1 MKFLKALLARATRES
16 LGPALL
22 AASLGVVA
30 MFVARYLLLIPTP
43 PELFG
48 DRATVLI
55 PVNLFSALLQTFGS
69 NTKHIF
75 FAALV
80 IGTALLAVIFGVA
93 YWAARLWTTSR
104 NASIASRL
112 GASPGWVDA
121 AMVWGLLYALTAGI
135 LAPLL
140 GGGFLGAQ
148 FQTGV
153 GGTLLSLLIP
163 ITAFS
168 AAFTPLLRRN
178 LESAN
183 QSATE
188 TTAAESRLSRRRLIG
203 QGAFAAA
210 VVGGGIIAWQFIT
223 SGLGAGIG
231 LRTPSARPAGL
242 NFANTPKRIEPPP
255 TPEYGAWTAVDGETP
270 EVTPTE
276 EFYYVSKDILDDPRV
291 DEKTWKLEIKGQAAS
306 PYTLTYAQLKA
317 LPRIERYHT
326 LECISNEVG
335 GNLMSNALFVGASL
349 ADAVQRAGVKAG
361 ASELVFAAADGYSD
375 SIPLS
380 LALDPR
386 SLIVYEI
393 NGEQLPIPHGFPARL
408 LVPGLYGMKNGKW
421 LTNLTLGTGGYTGYW
436 EERGWTRTA
445 GVKTT
450 TRIDLP
456 LDGDTLAA
464 RPTFITGVAYA
475 ADRGIARVDV
485 SVDAG
490 VTWHAATLRRPLGNL
505 TWTLWEFPWQPEPGG
520 YYIVARA
527 VEFNGDVQ
535 TPEEEPPIP
544 YGATGYHVIH
554 VTAR

>member
-1 MKFLKALLARATRES
+1 MKTLLSRAIRDS
-16 LGPALL
+16 LGAALL
-22 AASLGVVA
+22 AASVGVVA
-30 MFVARYLLLIPTP
+30 MFIVRYLLLIPTP
-43 PELFG
+43 PELYG

-80 IGTALLAVIFGVA
+80 VGAALLAVVFGVA
-93 YWAARLWTTSR
+93 FWAARLWASAR
-104 NASIASRL
+104 NARLASRL
-112 GASPGWVDA
+112 GALPGWLDA
-121 AMVWGLLYALTAGI
+121 LLLWGLLYTLTAVV

-148 FQTGV
+148 FQTGI
-153 GGTLLSLLIP
+153 GGTLLSLLTP

-168 AAFTPLLRRN
+168 AAFVPLLRRN
-178 LESAN
+178 LENAR

-188 TTAAESRLSRRRLIG
+188 TVTTEGRLSRRRLLG

-210 VVGGGIIAWQFIT
+210 VIGGGIIAWQFIT
-223 SGLGAGIG
+223 SGLGASIG
-231 LRTPSARPAGL
+231 LRTPSSRPAGL

-255 TPEYGAWTAVDGETP
+255 TPAYGAWTPVDGQTL
-270 EVTPTE
+270 EVTPNE

-291 DEKTWKLEIKGQAAS
+291 DEKTWKLEIKGQVAR
-306 PYTLTYAQLKA
+306 PYALTYMQLKA

-349 ADAVQRAGVKAG
+349 ADVMQRAGITAG
-361 ASELVFAAADGYSD
+361 ASELIFAAADSYSD

-421 LTNLTLGTGGYTGYW
+421 LTSLTLGTGGYTGYW

-456 LDGDTLAA
+456 VDGDTLAA

-490 VTWHAATLRRPLGNL
+490 ATWHAATLRRPLGDL
-505 TWTLWEFPWQPEPGG
+505 TWTLWELPWRPEPGG
-520 YYIVARA
+520 FYIVARS
-527 VEFNGDVQ
+527 VELNGDVQ

-544 YGATGYHVIH
+544 NGATGYHVIH

>member
-1 MKFLKALLARATRES
+1 MKSLFTRAARES

-22 AASLGVVA
+22 AASVGTVA
-30 MFVARYLLLIPTP
+30 MFVVRYLFLIPTP
-43 PELFG
+43 PELYG

-75 FAALV
+75 FVALV
-80 IGTALLAVIFGVA
+80 VGAALLAVVFGVI
-93 YWAARLWTTSR
+93 YWAARVWATSR
-104 NASIASRL
+104 NADIASRL
-112 GASPGWVDA
+112 GASPGWLDA
-121 AMVWGLLYALTAGI
+121 LLVWTLLFALTAGVV
-135 LAPLL
+135 APLL

-148 FQTGV
+148 LQTGI
-153 GGTLLSLLIP
+153 GGALLSLLTP
-163 ITAFS
+163 VTAFTAS
-168 AAFTPLLRRN
+168 FIPLMRRN
-178 LESAN
+178 LET
-183 QSATE
+183 QSEGNEEAGATE
-188 TTAAESRLSRRRLIG
+188 GRLSRRRLIG

-210 VVGGGIIAWQFIT
+210 VVAGGIVAWQFIT
-223 SGLGAGIG
+223 SGLGASIG
-231 LRTPSARPAGL
+231 LRTPSSRPAGL
-242 NFANTPKRIEPPP
+242 NFANTPKRIVPPP
-255 TPEYGAWTAVDGETP
+255 TPEYGAWTQVDSETP

-291 DEKTWKLEIKGQAAS
+291 DTKTWKLEIKGQVAH
-306 PYTLTYAQLKA
+306 PYTLTYDQLKS

-335 GNLMSNALFVGASL
+335 GNLMSNALFVGTSL
-349 ADAVQRAGVKAG
+349 ADVAQRAGITAG
-361 ASELVFAAADGYSD
+361 ASELIFTAADGYSD
-375 SIPLS
+375 SISLS

-421 LTNLTLGTGGYTGYW
+421 LTSLTLGTGGYTGYW

-445 GVKTT
+445 NVKTT

-490 VTWHAATLRRPLGNL
+490 ATWHAATLRRPLGAL
-505 TWTLWEFPWQPEPGG
+505 TWTLWEFPWRPEPGG

-527 VEFNGDVQ
+527 VELNGDVQ
-535 TPEEEPPIP
+535 TPEEEAPIP
-544 YGATGYHVIH
+544 NGATGYHVIH

>member
-1 MKFLKALLARATRES
+1 MKAMKALLSRALRES

-22 AASLGVVA
+22 AASVGVVA
-30 MFVARYLLLIPTP
+30 MFVVRYLLLIPTP
-43 PELFG
+43 PELYG

-55 PVNLFSALLQTFGS
+55 PVTLFSALLQTFGS
-69 NTKHIF
+69 TAKHIF

-80 IGTALLAVIFGVA
+80 IGAALLAVVFGVV
-93 YWAARLWTTSR
+93 YWAARLWGATR
-104 NASIASRL
+104 NASSASRL
-112 GASPGWVDA
+112 GVLPGWPDA
-121 AMVWGLLYALTAGI
+121 LLVWALLYALTAGI

-153 GGTLLSLLIP
+153 GGTLLSLLTP

-168 AAFTPLLRRN
+168 AAFIPLLRRN
-178 LESAN
+178 LQNTSEDAG
-183 QSATE
+183 E
-188 TTAAESRLSRRRLIG
+188 TATAAGRLSRRRLLG

-210 VVGGGIIAWQFIT
+210 VIGGGIIAWQFIT

-291 DEKTWKLEIKGQAAS
+291 DEKTWKLEIKGQVAH
-306 PYTLTYAQLKA
+306 PYALTYAQLTS

-349 ADAVQRAGVKAG
+349 ADAVQRAGVTAG
-361 ASELVFAAADGYSD
+361 ASELIFAAADGYSD

-386 SLIVYEI
+386 SLIVYQI
-393 NGEQLPIPHGFPARL
+393 NGGPLPIPHGFPARL

-421 LTNLTLGTGGYTGYW
+421 LTSLTLGTGGYTGYW

-490 VTWHAATLRRPLGNL
+490 VTWHMATLRRPLGNL
-505 TWTLWEFPWQPEPGG
+505 TWTLWEIPWRPEPGG

-527 VEFNGDVQ
+527 VELNGDVQ
-535 TPEEEPPIP
+535 TPDDEPPIP

>member
-1 MKFLKALLARATRES
+1 MKRLFLRATRES
-16 LGPALL
+16 LGPALV
-22 AASLGVVA
+22 AASVGTLA
-30 MFVARYLLLIPTP
+30 TFVARYLFLIPTP
-43 PELFG
+43 PELYG

-69 NTKHIF
+69 NAKHIF
-75 FAALV
+75 FIALVVGAALFA
-80 IGTALLAVIFGVA
+80 ALYGVG
-93 YWAARLWTTSR
+93 YWTARLWSASR
-104 NASIASRL
+104 NASVAARL
-112 GASPGWVDA
+112 GSVPGWPDA
-121 AMVWGLLYALTAGI
+121 LLVWLLLYALTAGI
-135 LAPLL
+135 VAPLL

-153 GGTLLSLLIP
+153 AGAMLSLLAP
-163 ITAFS
+163 ISAFS
-168 AAFTPLLRRN
+168 AAFVLLLRRN
-178 LESAN
+178 LESAGE
-183 QSATE
+183 SAN
-188 TTAAESRLSRRRLIG
+188 TAVATESRLSRRRLLG
-203 QGAFAAA
+203 QGAVAAA
-210 VVGGGIIAWQFIT
+210 VVAGGVVAWQFIT

-242 NFANTPKRIEPPP
+242 DFANTPKRIEPPP
-255 TPEYGAWTAVDGETP
+255 TPEYGTWTPVDGQTP

-276 EFYYVSKDILDDPRV
+276 EFYYVSKDIVDDPRV
-291 DEKTWKLEIKGQAAS
+291 DLKTWKLEIKGKATH
-306 PYTLTYAQLKA
+306 PYALTYAQLKA

-335 GNLMSNALFVGASL
+335 GNLMSNAHFVGASL
-349 ADAVQRAGVKAG
+349 ADVVQQAGIAVG
-361 ASELVFAAADGYSD
+361 ASELIFTAADGYSD

-421 LTNLTLGTGGYTGYW
+421 LTGLSLGTGGYTGYW

-450 TRIDLP
+450 SRIDQP
-456 LDGDTLAA
+456 VDGDTLAA

-490 VTWHAATLRRPLGNL
+490 VTWQPATLRRPLGDL
-505 TWTLWEFPWQPEPGG
+505 TWTLWELPWQPEPGG
-520 YYIVARA
+520 HYIVARA
-527 VEFNGDVQ
+527 IELSGDVQ
-535 TPEEEPPIP
+535 TPAEEAPIP
-544 YGATGYHVIH
+544 DGATGFHVIH

>member
-1 MKFLKALLARATRES
+1 MKALFTRAARES

-22 AASLGVVA
+22 AASVGTVA
-30 MFVARYLLLIPTP
+30 MFVVRYLFLIPTP
-43 PELFG
+43 PELYG

-75 FAALV
+75 FVALV
-80 IGTALLAVIFGVA
+80 VGAALLAVVFGVI
-93 YWAARLWTTSR
+93 YWAARLWATSR
-104 NASIASRL
+104 NTAIASRL
-112 GASPGWVDA
+112 GASPGWLDA
-121 AMVWGLLYALTAGI
+121 PLVWALLFALTVGVV
-135 LAPLL
+135 APLL

-148 FQTGV
+148 LQTGI
-153 GGTLLSLLIP
+153 GGTLLSLLTP
-163 ITAFS
+163 ITAFTAS
-168 AAFTPLLRRN
+168 FIPLMRRN
-178 LESAN
+178 LETLSEGN
-183 QSATE
+183 EETGATE
-188 TTAAESRLSRRRLIG
+188 GRISRRRLIG

-210 VVGGGIIAWQFIT
+210 VVAGGIVAWQFIT
-223 SGLGAGIG
+223 SGLGASIG
-231 LRTPSARPAGL
+231 LRTPSSRPAGL
-242 NFANTPKRIEPPP
+242 NFANTPKRIVPPP
-255 TPEYGAWTAVDGETP
+255 TPEYGAWTQVDGETP

-291 DEKTWKLEIKGQAAS
+291 DTKTWKLEIKGQAAH
-306 PYTLTYAQLKA
+306 PYTLTYDQLKS

-335 GNLMSNALFVGASL
+335 GNLMSNALFVGTSL
-349 ADAVQRAGVKAG
+349 ADVAQRAGITAG
-361 ASELVFAAADGYSD
+361 ASELIFTAADGYSD

-393 NGEQLPIPHGFPARL
+393 NGEQLPVPHGFPARL

-421 LTNLTLGTGGYTGYW
+421 LTSLTLGTGGYTGYW

-445 GVKTT
+445 NVKTT

-475 ADRGIARVDV
+475 TDRGIARVDV

-490 VTWHAATLRRPLGNL
+490 ATWHAATLRRPLGAL
-505 TWTLWEFPWQPEPGG
+505 TWTLWEYPWRPEPGG

-527 VEFNGDVQ
+527 VELNGDVQ
-535 TPEEEPPIP
+535 TPEEEAPIP
-544 YGATGYHVIH
+544 NGATGYHVIH